1 MTKAELVAAIAD
13 KTGLNRTQAKDALEA
28 VLDSVTDSLKKGQEV
43 RLVGFGSFVPVD
55 RKAGTARNPR
65 TGETVSRAAS
75 KTARFRVGE
84 GLKTALNSIAA

>member
-1 MTKAELVAAIAD
+1 MTKAELVAAIAE

-28 VLDSVTDSLKKGQEV
+28 VLDSVTASLKAGKEV
-43 RLVGFGSFVPVD
+43 RLGSFGPVE

-65 TGETVSRAAS
+65 TGETVKRAAS

-84 GLKTALNSIAA
+84 GLKSALN